1 MYNVLNNAITQ
12 EIFTKIKNEF
22 SHFEISE
29 KNKYTEH
36 RLRYGKIIKD
46 IEIINYISKQLKKEI
61 LNILKEESKY
71 NELYLS
77 DVYLCIDDKDFHIP
91 WHEDSSEKYISCILY
106 CGQGFSGTSFL
117 NKELKEIHV
126 EPIDNKL
133 IFFKGNKIIHC
144 VKKSISKRY
153 TLQFSYKYQNV

>member
-1 MYNVLNNAITQ
+1 MYNVLNNAIS
-12 EIFTKIKNEF
+12 EELFTKLKKEF
-22 SHFEISE
+22 SNFEISE
-29 KNKYTEH
+29 KYKYTEH
-36 RLRYGKIIKD
+36 KYRYGKIIKD
-46 IEIINYISKQLKKEI
+46 IEIVNYISKKLKREI

-71 NELYLS
+71 NELFLS

-106 CGQGFSGTSFL
+106 CGEGFSGTSFF
-117 NKELKEIHV
+117 NKELKEIHI

-133 IFFKGNKIIHC
+133 LFFKGNKIIHC

-153 TLQFSYKYQNV
+153 TLQFSYKYV